1 MSVRGR
7 VFMREAVAGEPT
19 HIVWTLPPEA
29 ALKIVVAEY
38 HVHQPVQK
46 HIALWLS
53 EAVDGFRL

>member
-1 MSVRGR
+1 
-7 VFMREAVAGEPT
+7 MREAVAGEPT

>member
-1 MSVRGR
+1 
-7 VFMREAVAGEPT
+7 MREVVAGERT

-38 HVHQPVQK
+38 HVHQPVQE

-53 EAVDGFRL
+53 KAVDGFRL